1 MYIDRASIF
10 VKAGDGGSGCT
21 SIYRDKYT
29 RRGILDGGDGG
40 KGGDVIL
47 EADRSIQTLL
57 DFKYRRHFKAP
68 SGKNG
73 SGKNKKGAEGQDRI
87 VKVPPGT
94 IVKDQQSQAI
104 LRDLTKHGQTVKVAK
119 GGEPGKG
126 NKHLPQAT
134 SGEPGEER
142 QILLELKIVADVGI
156 IGYPNSGKS
165 TLISRISKARP
176 KVASYPFTT
185 KAPVLG
191 VVKLE
196 DGDFVV
202 ADIPGLIEGAHQGK
216 GLGDRFLRHIER
228 TRLLIHLIDISTF
241 EAKDPVDIYQSLNK
255 ELLLYSSKFKEKPQI
270 VAANKIDL
278 EGADQ
283 NLKKISKYLDD
294 KVFPISALK
303 GQGIQELVKATW
315 HRLKQIKQKEEEN
328 D

>member
-1 MYIDRASIF
+1 MYIDRAKIF

-29 RRGILDGGDGG
+29 RRGIPDGGDGG

-47 EADRSIQTLL
+47 EADQNIQTLL
-57 DFKYRRHFKAP
+57 DFKYRHHFKAH

-73 SGKNKKGAEGQDRI
+73 SGKNKKGSEGQDRI
-87 VKVPPGT
+87 VKVPPRT
-94 IVKDQQSQAI
+94 IVIDQGSQLT
-104 LRDLTKHGQTVKVAK
+104 LRDLTKHGQTVVVAR

-134 SGEPGEER
+134 PGKPGEER
-142 QILLELKIVADVGI
+142 ELLLELKIVADVGI

-176 KVASYPFTT
+176 KIASYPFTT

-228 TRLLIHLIDISTF
+228 TRLLIHLIDVSSL
-241 EAKDPVDIYQSLNK
+241 EGKDPVDLYRSLNK
-255 ELLLYSSKFKEKPQI
+255 ELILYSDKFKEKPQI
-270 VAANKIDL
+270 VAANKMDL
-278 EGADQ
+278 EGSDR
-283 NLKKISKYLDD
+283 NLEKISRFLDD

-303 GQGIQELVKATW
+303 GQGIQDLVKAVDTGG
-315 HRLKQIKQKEEEN
+315 K
-328 D
+328 